1 MNSGL
6 RDSLAQVQEL
16 FRETSGNRWAA
27 EGARVVSDPEYK
39 VYKGHIADCV
49 EDDDAAFIAAC
60 HQLFRD
66 HIPALLAMMDDHSPD
81 AGKMGWEWRTIE
93 SAPRDGER
101 IILGRPDLDGDGGG
115 ISVAGYWLEEL
126 EDGVD
131 YMGNDGGFTDVDFQ
145 VFQPGRSFGAE
156 SYRYAGSQP
165 THWRPL
171 PAPPTE
177 DAARAGERG

>member
-1 MNSGL
+1 MSLEL

-81 AGKMGWEWRTIE
+81 AGKMGEDAVEAVAWAVYGE
-93 SAPRDGER
+93 SDEYGPTLIPQYCGSMGIIRDRVMEGARREGFNGNFVQR
-101 IILGRPDLDGDGGG
+101 MADLGWWVEPLFAAAK
-115 ISVAGYWLEEL
+115 SVRG
-126 EDGVD
+126 
-131 YMGNDGGFTDVDFQ
+131 
-145 VFQPGRSFGAE
+145 
-156 SYRYAGSQP
+156 
-165 THWRPL
+165 
-171 PAPPTE
+171 
-177 DAARAGERG
+177 AARAGERG